1 MEVFQMSFEVYKP
14 RSKGKEKTPKLIVSL
29 SKNSI
34 VLAKPVREKLQ
45 HPEYLELAYDSES
58 ATIRIRPTTRDQ
70 GVPIQKSKISAK
82 SFYDHFDVSIYGKF
96 FAEYNSEEKAL
107 YVSL

>member
-1 MEVFQMSFEVYKP
+1 MSFEVYKP
-14 RSKGKEKTPKLIVSL
+14 RSKGKEKKPKLIVSL

-34 VLAKPVREKLQ
+34 VLTKPVREKLQ
-45 HPEYLELAYDSES
+45 HPEYLELAYDNES

-70 GVPIQKSKISAK
+70 GIPIQKSKISAK
-82 SFYDHFDVSIYGKF
+82 NFYNQFNISIYGKF
-96 FAEYNSEEKAL
+96 FADYNSEENAI